1 MISESPPF
9 WWAAPGWQAWALSPF
24 SWAYGRAAGWAMDRA
39 QPVAVPLPVLCVGNF
54 TVGGTGK
61 TPVAMALAKAAI
73 AQGLKPGILSRGH
86 GGGHGKPHLVDLH
99 HDTARHV
106 GDEPLLLA
114 AHAPVAVS
122 ADRARAAAL
131 LSELGCDFLIMD
143 DGFQSRRIRF
153 DHALVVM
160 DSRRGLGNGHVLPG
174 GPVRAPLLGQLRYAS
189 SMLVMGGGDAAV
201 DVIRRAARAGK
212 PVFHA
217 SVRPVDP
224 ERLSGRKFVA
234 FAGIG
239 EPEKFYDT
247 LEAAGGYIAAARNFP
262 DHHHYSDENL
272 RDLLLLAKS
281 NEAELITTAK
291 DAVRLHGGNELARSF
306 LSALEVLEIET
317 VFDNPGTPA
326 RIITETLDAFRK
338 RRISGG

>member
-9 WWAAPGWQAWALSPF
+9 WWEAPGWQAWALSPL
-24 SWAYGRAAGWAMDRA
+24 SWTYGRIALWKMDRA
-39 QPVAVPLPVLCVGNF
+39 KPVSVPLPVLCIGNF

-61 TPVAMALAKAAI
+61 TPVSIAIAKAAR
-73 AQGLKPGILSRGH
+73 AQGLNPGILSRGH
-86 GGGHGKPHLVDLH
+86 GGAHGKPHLVDLH

-122 ADRARAAAL
+122 ADRQRGAAL
-131 LSELGCDFLIMD
+131 LAEQGCDFLIMD

-153 DHALVVM
+153 DHATLVV

-174 GPVRAPLLGQLRYAS
+174 GPVRAPLLGQLRHANS
-189 SMLVMGGGDAAV
+189 LLVMGGGTAAG

-217 SVRPVDP
+217 AVKPVDP
-224 ERLSGRKFVA
+224 ERFSGRKFVA

-247 LEAAGGYIAAARNFP
+247 LEAAGGFIATTRNFA
-262 DHHHYSDENL
+262 DHHHYSDDNL
-272 RDLLLLAKS
+272 RDLQVLAGS
-281 NEAELITTAK
+281 NGAELVTTAK
-291 DAVRLHGGNELARSF
+291 DAVRLHGGNELARTF
-306 LSALEVLEIET
+306 LSELDVLDIE
-317 VFDNPGTPA
+317 
-326 RIITETLDAFRK
+326 
-338 RRISGG
+338 